1 MRRTKCFAAALLICL
16 TLCGCAQPENFPQ
29 SENEPEIAY
38 IPLDDRPDNYER
50 VIYLADSLGYEL
62 IMPEEDLYATRLD
75 SQPTNSNGT
84 QYGDRAALYEW
95 LLEQEE
101 RGCDRY
107 IIFTDQ
113 LLSGGLVNS
122 RAMSESEP
130 VTLSDGS
137 VMSEEEL
144 LQSLIEIL
152 GADKNNR
159 VWLLDSVM
167 RLAPTVGYQGGD
179 YEGYEALR
187 SYAEQP
193 RPILEKLSLD
203 AVCDSYRMSA
213 DGGEVDAEAF
223 DLSPETIDTY
233 LAARSRKML
242 LSDEMLR
249 LLEDRDIFRVLIG
262 IDDSSSEY
270 CIQKNEI
277 EYLRSLL
284 REGDALL
291 SGVDDLA
298 FKALA
303 RLYLDECGWDGA
315 DIEISYFG
323 GTENEPA
330 CIYDYRALNELVS
343 EHLEFFGLTEKKSAE
358 LSLVV
363 LTQPEEQ
370 DASREYWSELLL
382 KLKDNARRGK
392 MSILIDASDSR
403 YGLEFQQFI
412 IDRFDLGELLAYS
425 GALDMAIV
433 TGTAISHG
441 VSRYAYLLN
450 NGGDTQQ
457 SREAWCK
464 TLADSIIK
472 DFCYRNVA
480 RAQVAEYID
489 VELGGNHDN
498 MYSPEVDRDAVRE
511 YMSRLMDELAK
522 PVIENLS
529 GSRLASSAEP
539 FKYSPWGDI
548 ELSGYDFPWARSFE
562 ITMRIDITQ

>member
-1 MRRTKCFAAALLICL
+1 MRKIKCLAATLLVCF
-16 TLCGCAQPENFPQ
+16 TLCGCTQPENLPQ
-29 SENEPEIAY
+29 SENEPEIVY

-50 VIYLADSLGYEL
+50 VVYLADSLGYEL
-62 IMPEEDLYATRLD
+62 IMPDKDLYATRLD
-75 SQPTNSNGT
+75 NQPTNSNGT

-122 RAMSESEP
+122 RAMPESEP

-137 VMSEEEL
+137 VVSEEEL

-152 GADKNNR
+152 AADENNR
-159 VWLLDSVM
+159 VWLLDTVM

-213 DGGEVDAEAF
+213 GGGEVDAEAF
-223 DLSPETIDTY
+223 GLSPETIDGY

-249 LLEDRDIFRVLIG
+249 LLEGQDNFRVLIG

-298 FKALA
+298 FKAVA
-303 RLYLDECGWDGA
+303 RLYLDECGWGGA
-315 DIEISYFG
+315 DIELSYFG

-330 CIYDYRALNELVS
+330 CIYDYRALNELVH

-370 DASREYWSELLL
+370 DASREYWNELLL

-450 NGGDTQQ
+450 NGGDTLQ

-489 VELGGNHDN
+489 GELGGNHDN
-498 MYSPEVDRDAVRE
+498 MYSPEVDRDAVRD
-511 YMSRLMDELAK
+511 YMSDLMDELAK

-529 GSRLASSAEP
+529 GSRLAASAEP

-548 ELSGYDFPWARSFE
+548 ELSDYDFPWARSFE
-562 ITMRIDITQ
+562 ITMKINIAQ

>member
-1 MRRTKCFAAALLICL
+1 MRRRKCLAAALLLCFV
-16 TLCGCAQPENFPQ
+16 LCGCTQPEVLPQ

-38 IPLDDRPDNYER
+38 VPLDDRPDNYER
-50 VIYLADSLGYEL
+50 VIYLAESLGYEL
-62 IMPEEDLYATRLD
+62 VMPDKDLYATRLD
-75 SQPTNSNGT
+75 LQPTNSNGT

-95 LLEQEE
+95 VLEQEE

-113 LLSGGLVNS
+113 LLSGGLVSS

-137 VMSEEEL
+137 VMSETEL
-144 LQSLIEIL
+144 LESLIEIL
-152 GADKNNR
+152 GADDNNR
-159 VWLLDSVM
+159 VWLLDTVM

-193 RPILEKLSLD
+193 RPILERMSLD
-203 AVCDSYRMSA
+203 AVTDSYRRSSG
-213 DGGEVDAEAF
+213 GGEVDIAEYG
-223 DLSPETIDTY
+223 LIPETVDNY

-242 LSDEMLR
+242 LSDDMLR
-249 LLEDRDIFRVLIG
+249 LLEGRDNFRVLIG

-284 REGDALL
+284 REGDTLL

-298 FKALA
+298 FKAVT
-303 RLYLDECGWDGA
+303 RLYLDECGWEGA
-315 DIEISYFG
+315 DIEVSYFG
-323 GTENEPA
+323 GTESEPA

-343 EHLEFFGLTEKKSAE
+343 EHLDFFDLTEKKSAQ

-363 LTQPEEQ
+363 LTQPEDQ
-370 DASREYWSELLL
+370 AASREYWSELLL
-382 KLKDNARRGK
+382 KLKDNARRSK

-412 IDRFDLGELLAYS
+412 VDRFDLGELLAYS

-441 VSRYAYLLN
+441 TARYAYLLQ

-464 TLADSIIK
+464 TLADSVIK

-480 RAQVAEYID
+480 RAQVAAYID
-489 VELGGNHDN
+489 DELGGDHDN
-498 MYSPEVDRDAVRE
+498 MYSPAVDTDAVRE
-511 YMSRLMDELAK
+511 YMSKLMDELAA
-522 PVIENLS
+522 PVIENLE
-529 GSRLASSAEP
+529 GSRLAASADP

-562 ITMRIDITQ
+562 ITMDIDIVQ

>member
-1 MRRTKCFAAALLICL
+1 MRRIKCLMAALLVCL
-16 TLCGCAQPENFPQ
+16 TLCGCTQPEILPQ

-38 IPLDDRPDNYER
+38 IPLDDRPDNCER

-62 IMPEEDLYATRLD
+62 IMPDKDLYATRLD

-130 VTLSDGS
+130 VILSDGS

-144 LQSLIEIL
+144 LQSLIEVL
-152 GADKNNR
+152 AADENNR
-159 VWLLDSVM
+159 VWLLDTVM

-203 AVCDSYRMSA
+203 AVRDSYRMSA

-223 DLSPETIDTY
+223 DLSPDTIDGY

-249 LLEDRDIFRVLIG
+249 LLEGQDNFRVLIG

-298 FKALA
+298 FKAVA
-303 RLYLDECGWDGA
+303 RLYLDECGWNGA

-323 GTENEPA
+323 DTENEPA
-330 CIYDYRALNELVS
+330 CIYDYRALNELVR
-343 EHLEFFGLTEKKSAE
+343 EHLEFFGLTEAKSAE

-370 DASREYWSELLL
+370 DASREYWNELLL

-489 VELGGNHDN
+489 SELGGNHDN
-498 MYSPEVDRDAVRE
+498 MYSPEVDRDVVRE
-511 YMSRLMDELAK
+511 YMSGLMDELTK

-529 GSRLASSAEP
+529 GSRLAASAKP
-539 FKYSPWGDI
+539 FKYAPWGDI
-548 ELSGYDFPWARSFE
+548 KLSDYDFPWARSFE
-562 ITMRIDITQ
+562 ITMKIDITQ